1 MGEIQTKSQIN
12 KLLLNQ
18 SLKKEKKEKKKDGV
32 SWKFWVKGSE
42 VIIHK
47 FIEVGIDRRWCIH
60 IRNYHLP
67 KLVNFG
73 VL

>member
-1 MGEIQTKSQIN
+1 MREIQTKSQIN
-12 KLLLNQ
+12 RLLLNQ
-18 SLKKEKKEKKKDGV
+18 SLKKEKKKDGV
-32 SWKFWVKGSE
+32 SWKFQVKGSE
-42 VIIHK
+42 VIIHN

-67 KLVNFG
+67 ELVNFG

>member
-12 KLLLNQ
+12 RLLLNQ
-18 SLKKEKKEKKKDGV
+18 SLKKEKKKDGV
-32 SWKFWVKGSE
+32 SWKFRVKGSE
-42 VIIHK
+42 VIIHN

-67 KLVNFG
+67 
-73 VL
+73 